1 MVYEMVGKIE
11 GLELVHS
18 SNISV
23 DFDSTSGWNQNC
35 WTMDYQH
42 ENLEFEFNWE
52 NSESQSWL
60 NPTGLSGR
68 GDRIIDTSGIR
79 IHWLEIR

>member
-1 MVYEMVGKIE
+1 MVYEMVGKVD
-11 GLELVHS
+11 GLEIIHS
-18 SNISV
+18 TNISV
-23 DFDSTSGWNQNC
+23 DFESISGWNQKC
-35 WTMDYQH
+35 WIMDYQH
-42 ENLEFEFNWE
+42 DNLQLEFNWE
-52 NSESQSWL
+52 SSSSDSWL